1 MLPLRGGLAIMVNGH
16 SVADLSC
23 GGTTRRFY
31 FRGATSDEQVAK
43 DVFQQQEYSLNRL
56 RRASELIAFAK
67 EQERRGRRPLIVDAG
82 ANIGATA
89 LYFTLTFPNSS
100 VVAVE
105 PDHEN
110 FNLLSKNT
118 QGLRVKAHHAAVSA
132 NKGRVSVFDPGEG
145 HWGYRTRPAADGE
158 VDAGSVPCL
167 MINDLYDAY
176 GSDHFPFI
184 VTDAVA
190 ARHKDHG
197 RRRNASDVGGMSRVP
212 SGICSPRPLNGSP
225 GRRCSSLSCTIGCFP
240 SKASHSHS

>member
-1 MLPLRGGLAIMVNGH
+1 MSNSH

-56 RRASELIAFAK
+56 RRASELIEFVK

-89 LYFTLTFPNSS
+89 LYFMLTFPNSS

-110 FNLLSKNT
+110 YNLLSKNT

-132 NKGRVSVFDPGEG
+132 TKGRVSVFDPGERSEERRVG
-145 HWGYRTRPAADGE
+145 KECRFRLARSCAIIRRELNCTRVAAD
-158 VDAGSVPCL
+158 
-167 MINDLYDAY
+167 
-176 GSDHFPFI
+176 
-184 VTDAVA
+184 
-190 ARHKDHG
+190 
-197 RRRNASDVGGMSRVP
+197 
-212 SGICSPRPLNGSP
+212 
-225 GRRCSSLSCTIGCFP
+225 
-240 SKASHSHS
+240 

>member
-1 MLPLRGGLAIMVNGH
+1 MVNGH

-43 DVFQQQEYSLNRL
+43 DVFQQQAYSLNRL

-89 LYFTLTFPNSS
+89 LYFMLTFPNSS

-110 FNLLSKNT
+110 YNLLSKNT
-118 QGLRVKAHHAAVSA
+118 EGLQVKAHHAAVSA
-132 NKGRVSVFDPGEG
+132 TKGRVSVFDPGEG
-145 HWGYRTRPAADGE
+145 HWGYRTRPVVDGE
-158 VDAGSVPCL
+158 ADAGSVPCL

-184 VTDAVA
+184 VKVDVEGAERDLFTKATEWVA
-190 ARHKDHG
+190 RTPVLIVELHDWLLPKQGVAQPFLKCIA
-197 RRRNASDVGGMSRVP
+197 N
-212 SGICSPRPLNGSP
+212 LN
-225 GRRCSSLSCTIGCFP
+225 RDFVQIGENTF
-240 SKASHSHS
+240 SISNDLG